1 MISGIEHLAI
11 ASPDPGRLAQ
21 WYVDHLDFVVNYRS
35 SRSKTVFVKA
45 PNGVMI
51 EMIESR
57 NEPAQAHMKD
67 AGLRHIAIA
76 VKDFPAAHARL
87 RDAGVKFLT
96 EPETSGGNSVVF
108 FSDCDGNI
116 LHLLHRQKPIDSQD

>member
-1 MISGIEHLAI
+1 MIIGIEHLAI
-11 ASPDPGRLAQ
+11 ASPDPARLAQ
-21 WYVDHLDFVVNYRS
+21 WYVDHLDFVINYRS
-35 SRSKTVFVKA
+35 ERSTTHFIKA

-51 EMIESR
+51 EIIESH
-57 NEPAQAHMKD
+57 NQPTPGHMRD

-76 VKDFPAAHARL
+76 VSDFAAAHASL
-87 RDAGVKFLT
+87 REKQVKFLS

-116 LHLLHRQKPIDSQD
+116 VHLLHREKPLP